1 MDKILEVKRLKV
13 AFRTTNGTLKAVRDI
28 SFDLERGKTLA
39 IVGESGS
46 GKSVTSKAII
56 GILAGNAIVEGGE
69 ILYDGKDLLRVPEDV
84 MHKLRGDKI
93 SMIFQDPLSS
103 LNPIVKIGK
112 QITEAM
118 LLKNKANRREARKD
132 FNDMLRLLKTHM
144 LAASDAKDAARINEM
159 CATFDKFSIQATKLE
174 QAYNAAHSEA
184 TELISNLEDLLFKAS
199 KKQNIDYKAR
209 LNELAQK
216 LPRIENPYFTR
227 NYQAQLQSARANL
240 LSAAKTDGEARP
252 AAAVKAMEELRA
264 LLQQIV
270 AQTRPDF
277 FRIGFYQYKNPN
289 ADLSDQ
295 PIEKVNADTLKYLD
309 DNFMLEFVAMEE
321 KGVAHSYNTA
331 LEAKKQVLA
340 ELKKAHDFYSG
351 DFDKASAKQLCKQLT
366 AKIAPSIDRLE
377 VIKDSAAYAFGTS
390 LDHAIDQYFY
400 HMRNNPREEARFARQ
415 TRRRESLI
423 ARGKTVEWKVIPKN
437 VYDLS
442 DLKGNILTVIDR
454 LIERYEAYVADSVNV
469 DFHAR
474 GIALVD
480 FFKEKASQAVYRITK
495 SMAKERAIHLME
507 EVGIHEPRTRYYQYP
522 FEFSGGMR
530 QRIMIAMAIA
540 CNPELLIADE
550 PTTALDVTIQAQI
563 LNLIKQINADT
574 QMSCILITHDLG
586 VVAEF
591 AKRILVMY
599 AGQPIEQA
607 ETVELFKR
615 PLHPYTKGLLASLPK
630 MDEPSDRLHTIPG
643 SVPSP
648 KDMPKGCR
656 FCARCSYAQPICAE
670 KGPEMREIRPGHTC
684 KCHFAEQQMEENV

>member
-118 LLKNKANRREARKD
+118 LLKNKSNRREARKD

-216 LPRIENPYFTR
+216 LPRIENPYFTYH
-227 NYQAQLQSARANL
+227 YQAQLQSTRANL

-270 AQTRPDF
+270 AQNRPDF
-277 FRIGFYQYKNPN
+277 FRIGFYLYKNPN
-289 ADLSDQ
+289 ADLSEQ
-295 PIEKVNADTLKYLD
+295 PIDKLNEETLKFLD
-309 DNFMLEFVAMEE
+309 EHFMLEFVSMEE
-321 KGVAHSYNTA
+321 KGVAHS
-331 LEAKKQVLA
+331 
-340 ELKKAHDFYSG
+340 
-351 DFDKASAKQLCKQLT
+351 
-366 AKIAPSIDRLE
+366 
-377 VIKDSAAYAFGTS
+377 
-390 LDHAIDQYFY
+390 
-400 HMRNNPREEARFARQ
+400 
-415 TRRRESLI
+415 
-423 ARGKTVEWKVIPKN
+423 
-437 VYDLS
+437 
-442 DLKGNILTVIDR
+442 
-454 LIERYEAYVADSVNV
+454 
-469 DFHAR
+469 
-474 GIALVD
+474 
-480 FFKEKASQAVYRITK
+480 
-495 SMAKERAIHLME
+495 
-507 EVGIHEPRTRYYQYP
+507 
-522 FEFSGGMR
+522 
-530 QRIMIAMAIA
+530 
-540 CNPELLIADE
+540 
-550 PTTALDVTIQAQI
+550 
-563 LNLIKQINADT
+563 
-574 QMSCILITHDLG
+574 
-586 VVAEF
+586 
-591 AKRILVMY
+591 
-599 AGQPIEQA
+599 
-607 ETVELFKR
+607 
-615 PLHPYTKGLLASLPK
+615 
-630 MDEPSDRLHTIPG
+630 
-643 SVPSP
+643 
-648 KDMPKGCR
+648 
-656 FCARCSYAQPICAE
+656 
-670 KGPEMREIRPGHTC
+670 
-684 KCHFAEQQMEENV
+684 

>member
-118 LLKNKANRREARKD
+118 LLKNKSNRREARKD

-144 LAASDAKDAARINEM
+144 LAASDEKDAARINEM

-216 LPRIENPYFTR
+216 LPRIENPYFTYH
-227 NYQAQLQSARANL
+227 YQAQLQSTRANL
-240 LSAAKTDGEARP
+240 LSAAKADGEARP

-270 AQTRPDF
+270 AQNRPDF
-277 FRIGFYQYKNPN
+277 FRIGFYLYKNPN
-289 ADLSDQ
+289 ADLSEQ
-295 PIEKVNADTLKYLD
+295 PIDKLNEETLKFLD
-309 DNFMLEFVAMEE
+309 EHFMLEFVSMEE
-321 KGVAHSYNTA
+321 KGVAHSYSTA

-340 ELKKAHDFYSG
+340 ELKKAHDFYLG

-454 LIERYEAYVADSVNV
+454 LIERYEAYVANSAHV

-507 EVGIHEPRTRYYQYP
+507 EVGLSLIHI
-522 FEFSGGMR
+522 S
-530 QRIMIAMAIA
+530 
-540 CNPELLIADE
+540 E
-550 PTTALDVTIQAQI
+550 PT
-563 LNLIKQINADT
+563 
-574 QMSCILITHDLG
+574 
-586 VVAEF
+586 
-591 AKRILVMY
+591 
-599 AGQPIEQA
+599 
-607 ETVELFKR
+607 R
-615 PLHPYTKGLLASLPK
+615 P
-630 MDEPSDRLHTIPG
+630 
-643 SVPSP
+643 
-648 KDMPKGCR
+648 
-656 FCARCSYAQPICAE
+656 
-670 KGPEMREIRPGHTC
+670 
-684 KCHFAEQQMEENV
+684 